1 MFRICDENEMYVF
14 LGLGDEDEEMN
25 RTHSE
30 PSNFASHF
38 SSESN
43 SFDPSDLDAAMPVD
57 DENAEMLNI
66 LHDVDHPDLKLGTL
80 YPSMKE
86 FRLAVRQ
93 YAINEEFELGITK
106 SDRSRYRVY
115 CKRNDCTCSWKLNGS
130 RRPDSSV
137 MVLTFLLSL
146 SNCIVVFIKV
156 GITYLSILFCRLPS

>member
-43 SFDPSDLDAAMPVD
+43 SFDLSDLDAAMLVD

-86 FRLAVRQ
+86 FRIAVRQ

-106 SDRSRYRVY
+106 SDRRRYRGTA
-115 CKRNDCTCSWKLNGS
+115 KGMIAHALGN
-130 RRPDSSV
+130 
-137 MVLTFLLSL
+137 
-146 SNCIVVFIKV
+146 
-156 GITYLSILFCRLPS
+156 